1 MTLKEFFRKITS
13 KIIWVNLLAMAAVV
27 IIVAFGVWKG
37 LAIYTHHGEEIEVP
51 DVKGVQLDFAERMLA
66 DQGLKAVVVDSSYN
80 KALAGN
86 SVIDQTP
93 AAGQKVKQG
102 REIYLTINTTK
113 TPTLTIPDIADNSSL
128 REAEARLTALGFK
141 LTPCEYVQG
150 EKDWVYGVKC
160 RGVNVFGG
168 DRIPIDAAITLQVGS
183 GEFTDMSDT
192 LFNDSTDEVISSEPT
207 TQDEN
212 STDDETEGVIW

>member
-1 MTLKEFFRKITS
+1 MTLKEFFQKITS
-13 KIIWVNLLAMAAVV
+13 KIIWVNLLAMAMV
-27 IIVAFGVWKG
+27 IMIVAFGVWKG
-37 LAIYTHHGEEIEVP
+37 LEIYTHHGEEIEVP
-51 DVKGVQLDFAERMLA
+51 DVKGVQLDFAKRMLS

-80 KALAGN
+80 KSLAGN

-141 LTPCEYVQG
+141 LTPCEYIQG

-160 RGVNVFGG
+160 RGRNVFGG
-168 DRIPIDAAITLQVGS
+168 DRIPIDAPITLQVGS
-183 GEFTDMSDT
+183 GEFTDT
-192 LFNDSTDEVISSEPT
+192 NDSLMTDSVDEIMPDESEN
-207 TQDEN
+207 EN
-212 STDDETEGVIW
+212 ENTGDETEGLAW